1 MIETR
6 LPSRDQMLEAL
17 LARDASFDGVFITAV
32 KTTGIFCRPACPAR
46 RPRPE
51 NIEFYATPRDA
62 LVAGFRPCRRCR
74 PLEPPGTPPGWVR
87 RLVEEVEGQPARR
100 WTDQDLRALGL
111 DPRGVRRWF
120 RSNVGMTFHAY
131 SRTRRLGAALGRIQN
146 GDGVTR
152 TAFESGYESLSGFN
166 EAFRQLFGRSPTRAG
181 GTTRVMISR
190 VPTPLGV
197 MVAGATEEG
206 LCLLE
211 FADRR
216 MLDTQLRRLERH
228 LGAVFLPGQNDVTRD
243 LSEQLAEYFE
253 GERRRFCVPLLA
265 PGTPFQREVWDRL
278 VEIPYGETTTYGALA
293 RALGRPK
300 AVRAVA
306 GANGDN
312 RIAVLIPC
320 HRVVG
325 ADGALTGYGGGLWR
339 KQRLLELEG
348 STSAI

>member
-1 MIETR
+1 
-6 LPSRDQMLEAL
+6 
-17 LARDASFDGVFITAV
+17 
-32 KTTGIFCRPACPAR
+32 
-46 RPRPE
+46 
-51 NIEFYATPRDA
+51 
-62 LVAGFRPCRRCR
+62 
-74 PLEPPGTPPGWVR
+74 
-87 RLVEEVEGQPARR
+87 
-100 WTDQDLRALGL
+100 
-111 DPRGVRRWF
+111 
-120 RSNVGMTFHAY
+120 MTFHAY
-131 SRTRRLGAALGRIQN
+131 SRTRRLGAALCRIQD

-166 EAFRQLFGRSPTRAG
+166 EAFRQLFGRSPTRTG
-181 GTTRVMISR
+181 ETIPVMISR

-197 MVAGATEEG
+197 MLAGATEEG

-228 LGAVFLPGQNDVTRD
+228 LGAVFLPGQNCVTRD
-243 LSEQLAEYFE
+243 VSKQLAEYFE
-253 GERRRFCVPLLA
+253 GERKSFSVPLLT
-265 PGTPFQREVWDRL
+265 PGTRFQREVWGRL
-278 VEIPYGETTTYGALA
+278 EKIPYGETTTYGALA

-348 STSAI
+348 STSAL